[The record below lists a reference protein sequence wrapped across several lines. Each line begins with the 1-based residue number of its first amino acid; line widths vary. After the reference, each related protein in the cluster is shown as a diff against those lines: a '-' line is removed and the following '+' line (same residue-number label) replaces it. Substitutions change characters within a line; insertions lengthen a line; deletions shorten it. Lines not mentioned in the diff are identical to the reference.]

1 MKTALKIALLITTL
15 GAQAATIKQFQP
27 QGRVAEQS
35 RATVMFNSDMV
46 KLGEPEAAAPFTID
60 CNGIAGEGR
69 WVDAKIWA
77 WQMSRPLQARR
88 ALYFHAKNRVDRKQW

>member
-46 KLGEPEAAAPFTID
+46 KLGEPD
-60 CNGIAGEGR
+60 GR
-69 WVDAKIWA
+69 
-77 WQMSRPLQARR
+77 S
-88 ALYFHAKNRVDRKQW
+88 ALHH